1 MRLRDLTEQLAS
13 RAHFQS
19 FAQILGHAELEKQRT
34 SDLGFRASFLQTA
47 LASEKLQYLDVG
59 ARGGPLDRIK
69 LLLEFYDITLC
80 EADPTEAENLR
91 GLGYA
96 VVEKLFLD
104 GTQNSRTLYI
114 TEKAS
119 NSSIYKPRIE
129 IIPLTHGST
138 GAVRIVEEIELPVT
152 TVDAEENRLGLK
164 FDEIKIDVQGAN
176 LPVLEG
182 MRTSRPFL
190 IELEAEMVELYHGQP
205 LFFDVGRYLYD
216 RGYLVA
222 DLVMTRRNGQPAGGR
237 LPNNRRNSRGIP
249 AYGDFLFIP
258 DWSRAE
264 GRAIIERA
272 PLRWSA
278 TLILNGYEDMV
289 RWISA
294 DHGFDGA
301 DQVLEILESLD
312 QQTVESTARP
322 MAATSPSGGL
332 TDDV

>member
-13 RAHFQS
+13 RASFQS

-34 SDLGFRASFLQTA
+34 SDLDFRRLFLQGA
-47 LASEKLQYLDVG
+47 LASEKLQYLDIG
-59 ARGGPLDRIK
+59 ARGGPLDRMK
-69 LLLEFYDITLC
+69 SLRAFYDIVLC
-80 EADPTEAENLR
+80 EPDPTEAENLR
-91 GLGYA
+91 GLDYT

-104 GTQNSRTLYI
+104 GAKNSQTLYI
-114 TEKAS
+114 TEKPS
-119 NSSIYKPRIE
+119 NSSIYKPRLE
-129 IIPLTHGST
+129 IIPLTHGSIH
-138 GAVRIVEEIELPVT
+138 AVRIVEELELPVT

-176 LPVLEG
+176 IPVLEG

-222 DLVMTRRNGQPAGGR
+222 DLVMTRRNGRPAGGR
-237 LPNNRRNSRGIP
+237 LPNNRRNSRGIA
-249 AYGDFLFIP
+249 AYGDFLFMP

-294 DHGFDGA
+294 DRGFHGA
-301 DQVLEILESLD
+301 DQVLEVLERVD
-312 QQTVESTARP
+312 KQTIES
-322 MAATSPSGGL
+322 MN
-332 TDDV
+332 